1 MRKMIVTGSEGFI
14 GKALCRELAKRDVE
28 VIGLDRKSGIEAT
41 KVCELLKNGGIDCV
55 FHLAAQTSVFNGN
68 LEQIRKDNIDTFMR
82 VADACNQYHVKLV
95 YASSSTA
102 NPENTTSMYGIS
114 KYFDEQYASI
124 YCKAATGCR
133 LHNVYGP
140 NPRKRTLLWFLMEKE
155 NVSLY
160 NCGQNIRCFTYI
172 DDIVEGLIYAVGCN
186 RQLINICNVQPVT
199 TMYFASLVKYYK
211 PLEIELINKKR
222 DFDNLEQSVNQD
234 IYLVPLSYT
243 SVEDGV
249 KKVFAMRR
257 EDNSQK
263 NAGAEK

>member
-1 MRKMIVTGSEGFI
+1 MRRMIVTGSEGFI
-14 GKALCRELAKRDVE
+14 GKALCRELTKRGVE
-28 VIGLDRKSGIEAT
+28 VIGLDRKSGTEAT

-82 VADACNQYHVKLV
+82 VADACNQNHVKLI

-140 NPRKRTLLWFLMEKE
+140 NPRKRTLLWFLLNEEK
-155 NVSLY
+155 VSLC

-172 DDIVEGLIYAVGCN
+172 DDVIEGLIYAVGCHKP
-186 RQLINICNVQPVT
+186 LINIANVEPVT
-199 TMYFASLVKYYK
+199 VLHFANLVNYYK
-211 PLEIELINKKR
+211 SVDIELVGEKR
-222 DFDNLEQSVNQD
+222 EFDNLEQQVNQD
-234 IYLVPLSYT
+234 IYLVPLSYM

-249 KKVFAMRR
+249 RKIFTMRR
-257 EDNSQK
+257 GSNSQK